1 MSKNNKNKLVPR
13 LRFPEFKNKYS
24 WARRELSEILFEHKE
39 KSTGKEEVFS
49 VSVHKGVIN
58 QIEHLGRAFA
68 ANNTDNYKRVL
79 PGDIIYTKSP
89 TGDFPFGIIKQ
100 SKVSH
105 PVIVSPLY
113 GVFTPETIDLG
124 VILDAYFQYP
134 ENTINYLSSI
144 VQKGPKNTINIKNET
159 FLSKS
164 LILPKDKLEQ
174 KKIANCLSSLD
185 EVIAG
190 ERQKLALLQQHK
202 KGLLQQLFPQEGETV
217 PTLRFKEFVNDGDWK
232 ILPLNKLCNEIT
244 EKTKGR
250 KFKLMSITSGVGL
263 VSQIEKYGKEI
274 AGNSYKNYY
283 VLKNGDFAYNKSSTK
298 QYPEGEIAML
308 EKEEDGAVPSSIFI
322 CFRFDKSKVEPRF
335 AKYLFVNNIHGRWLK
350 KYIAVGARAHGAL
363 QVNSKDLF
371 SIPFPLTSLSEQQK
385 IAACLSSLDDLIAAQ
400 TQKIELLEQHKKGLV
415 QGLFPMENG

>member
-1 MSKNNKNKLVPR
+1 MSKNNQNKLVPR
-13 LRFPEFKNKYS
+13 LRFPEFKNKNS
-24 WARRELSEILFEHKE
+24 WARRKLSEILFEHKE

-164 LILPKDKLEQ
+164 LILPTDKLEQ

-190 ERQKLALLQQHK
+190 EREKLELLQQHK

-217 PTLRFKEFVNDGDWK
+217 PRLRFPEFQNAGEWEVKRLGEVFSSYSGGTPDTSKKEYYGGD
-232 ILPLNKLCNEIT
+232 IPFIRSAEINK
-244 EKTKGR
+244 EKTELFLTELGLQNSSAKMVSKGD
-250 KFKLMSITSGVGL
+250 LLIALYGANSGDVA
-263 VSQIEKYGKEI
+263 VSKI
-274 AGNSYKNYY
+274 
-283 VLKNGDFAYNKSSTK
+283 
-298 QYPEGEIAML
+298 
-308 EKEEDGAVPSSIFI
+308 DGAINQAVL
-322 CFRFDKSKVEPRF
+322 CLKSEF
-335 AKYLFVNNIHGRWLK
+335 SNSFTAFYLSGKRDWIVS
-350 KYIAVGARAHGAL
+350 KYIQGGQGNLSAEIV
-363 QVNSKDLF
+363 K
-371 SIPFPLTSLSEQQK
+371 SIPVPFPEKSEQQK
-385 IAACLSSLDDLIAAQ
+385 IASFLSSLDDLIAAQ
-400 TQKIELLEQHKKGLV
+400 TEKIELLEQHKKGLV
-415 QGLFPMENG
+415 QGLFPKIDDHG